1 MDWLL
6 QLWPLLYVLMC
17 YSVSAGF
24 DGVYIHSIGVYIDC
38 CILRRRNWELYD
50 QRFGWLCYKKCD
62 CHKNSRCHNYLQIFI
77 LMRIEFKLSYCFPDP
92 SSVSSKHGNFHVWRY
107 VSTHENWSGFDLEFC
122 IVAVHDYQIKKT
134 INFTRVKEKI
144 LKEVEYNWYMQYR
157 RCWNCVRNRE
167 YPIAGAWRD
176 SKVPLIQVLVGS
188 WFEGC
193 QTYESAVAEND
204 GVTISPVASDD
215 EQVFILQHEAMCV
228 FFLCLLFLNSDVLKE
243 VKKKNIFSHG
253 AVNWLK
259 LCLPCQGVLRHPP
272 LT

>member
-1 MDWLL
+1 MSEDMWAHTRIGQVLIL
-6 QLWPLLYVLMC
+6 NSLWWQFM
-17 YSVSAGF
+17 
-24 DGVYIHSIGVYIDC
+24 II
-38 CILRRRNWELYD
+38 
-50 QRFGWLCYKKCD
+50 
-62 CHKNSRCHNYLQIFI
+62 
-77 LMRIEFKLSYCFPDP
+77 KL
-92 SSVSSKHGNFHVWRY
+92 
-107 VSTHENWSGFDLEFC
+107 
-122 IVAVHDYQIKKT
+122 KKT
-134 INFTRVKEKI
+134 INFTRNKEII

>member
-1 MDWLL
+1 MFSW
-6 QLWPLLYVLMC
+6 
-17 YSVSAGF
+17 SF
-24 DGVYIHSIGVYIDC
+24 
-38 CILRRRNWELYD
+38 
-50 QRFGWLCYKKCD
+50 KCVI
-62 CHKNSRCHNYLQIFI
+62 QTW
-77 LMRIEFKLSYCFPDP
+77 KLSCLKICEHTRELVRFSP
-92 SSVSSKHGNFHVWRY
+92 
-107 VSTHENWSGFDLEFC
+107 FDLEFC
-122 IVAVHDYQIKKT
+122 IVAVHDYQIKKP

-272 LT
+272 MT